1 MSRIEELEAIMRTM
15 ELANI
20 HINSTFELT
29 ADTMVVHVPEMTE
42 QGCNI
47 LYSCL
52 LQLPNVIY
60 QLKNNNSGA
69 YNFRNRVGQLTKLL
83 HQKAA
88 TLTTEML

>member
-1 MSRIEELEAIMRTM
+1 
-15 ELANI
+15 
-20 HINSTFELT
+20 
-29 ADTMVVHVPEMTE
+29 MVVHVPEMTE

-60 QLKNNNSGA
+60 QLKNNSSST
-69 YNFRNRVGQLTKLL
+69 YNFRNRVEQLTKLL